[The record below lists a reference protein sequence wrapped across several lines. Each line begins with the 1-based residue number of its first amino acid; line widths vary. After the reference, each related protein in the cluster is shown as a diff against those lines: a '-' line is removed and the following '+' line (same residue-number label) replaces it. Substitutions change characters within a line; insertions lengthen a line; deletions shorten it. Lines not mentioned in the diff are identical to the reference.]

1 MSSLSIAQGPA
12 NKKKLLA
19 LVCFIFGISD
29 KIIYKNFLQKYIKK
43 RCIKTELKSMLR
55 MIENYFILDLIIIFL
70 LIKEELR

>member
-1 MSSLSIAQGPA
+1 
-12 NKKKLLA
+12 
-19 LVCFIFGISD
+19 FIFGISD

-55 MIENYFILDLIIIFL
+55 IIENYFILDLIIIFL